1 MRLTR
6 AGVPARLLLCGA
18 LLLAAS
24 AATGAEMAPA
34 PAEVKVEALAEPK
47 PAVKLEAKPAAKDKL
62 LLPAVPVVAYSR
74 ETNFLFGA
82 MMVRALRWKDAA
94 AETRPNTIALSGFYS
109 LENQW
114 AVGFA
119 PSLYLQGED
128 YLVKSQI
135 YHHRTPARIW
145 GVGTEAGE
153 RGTREDFTATG
164 TGVTLGAT
172 RKVYRSLRIGPGIWF
187 GSATIPIKE
196 SGGIL
201 DRKSVSGSD
210 GGTDVGVELQAEWD
224 DRDNI
229 YAPTT
234 GTFVQFWAG
243 LHRDYVGSDFHYDDY
258 LLDARRF
265 FPLGAGHVLAVQ
277 AKGRIMTGDPPFY
290 RLPTIGGIGMMR
302 GLFDG
307 RFRDRT
313 MAAAQVEYRFPLW
326 KLLGGAVFA
335 SLGEVADR
343 PAELALSD
351 LQVTGGAGL
360 RITLDPKE
368 RINLRVDLGF
378 SKYGTFPI
386 VVITEAF

>member
-1 MRLTR
+1 MRLR
-6 AGVPARLLLCGA
+6 GALSRVVFCGV
-18 LLLAAS
+18 LLLAS
-24 AATGAEMAPA
+24 AG
-34 PAEVKVEALAEPK
+34 
-47 PAVKLEAKPAAKDKL
+47 PAAAEAEKVLEKAEQKDKL

-94 AETRPNTIALSGFYS
+94 AGARPNTIALSGFYS

-119 PSLYLQGED
+119 PSVYLSGED
-128 YLVKSQI
+128 YLVKAQI
-135 YHHRTPARIW
+135 YHHRTPARMW
-145 GVGTEAGE
+145 GVGTAAGE

-172 RKVYRSLRIGPGIWF
+172 RKVFRSLRIGPGIWF

-196 SGGIL
+196 AGGIL
-201 DRKSVSGSD
+201 DRKALTGSD
-210 GGTDVGVELQAEWD
+210 GGADVGLELQAEWD
-224 DRDNI
+224 GRDNI

-234 GTFVQFWAG
+234 GSFVQFWAG
-243 LHRDYVGSDFHYDDY
+243 LHRDYLGSDFDYEDY
-258 LLDARRF
+258 LLDVRRF
-265 FPLGAGHVLAVQ
+265 FPLGGGQVLALQ
-277 AKGRIMTGDPPFY
+277 AKGRIMTGAPPFY

-313 MAAAQVEYRFPLW
+313 MAAAQLEYRFPIW

-335 SLGEVADR
+335 GLGEVADR
-343 PAELALSD
+343 PADLSLAD
-351 LQVTGGAGL
+351 LQFTGGAGL
-360 RITLDPKE
+360 RVTLDPKE
-368 RINLRVDLGF
+368 RINLRIDLGF
-378 SKYGTFPI
+378 SNYGTFPI

>member
-1 MRLTR
+1 MRLNR
-6 AGVPARLLLCGA
+6 GKALSQVVLCGV
-18 LLLAAS
+18 LLLAAAGR
-24 AATGAEMAPA
+24 AAAE
-34 PAEVKVEALAEPK
+34 AEP
-47 PAVKLEAKPAAKDKL
+47 PLAKAEKKDEL
-62 LLPAVPVVAYSR
+62 LLPAVPVIAYAR

-94 AETRPNTIALSGFYS
+94 AGTRPNTIALSAFYS

-119 PSLYLQGED
+119 PSVYLRGED

-135 YHHRTPARIW
+135 YHHRTPARLW
-145 GVGTEAGE
+145 GVGTEAGKN
-153 RGTREDFTATG
+153 GTREDFTATG
-164 TGVTLGAT
+164 TGVTFGAT
-172 RKVYRSLRIGPGIWF
+172 RKVFGSLRIGPGIWF

-196 SGGIL
+196 AGGIL

-210 GGTDVGVELQAEWD
+210 GGTDVGLELQAEWD
-224 DRDNI
+224 GRDNI

-234 GTFVQFWAG
+234 GGFLTFWVG
-243 LHRDYVGSDFHYDDY
+243 LHRDYFGSDFDY
-258 LLDARRF
+258 EDYMLDVRRF
-265 FPLGAGHVLAVQ
+265 FPLGAGQVLALQ

-307 RFRDRT
+307 RFRDKT
-313 MAAAQVEYRFPLW
+313 MAAAQIEYRFPIW
-326 KLLGGAVFA
+326 KLLGGALFA
-335 SLGEVADR
+335 ALGEVADR
-343 PAELALSD
+343 PADLSLGD
-351 LQVTGGAGL
+351 VQFTGGAGL
-360 RITLDPKE
+360 RVTLDPKE
-368 RINLRVDLGF
+368 RINLRIDLGF